1 MKIFSSKPT
10 KQDIFISVTIFLC
23 GILFAIGISN
33 FKGIGKDIDLNIE
46 LERKR
51 SDTTLFYIVYDSTQ
65 KCNIVYDYN
74 PGIKNTIVH
83 YYSLEK
89 GIMKIDTINK

>member
-1 MKIFSSKPT
+1 MKLFSSKPT

-33 FKGIGKDIDLNIE
+33 LKGIGKDIDLNIE
-46 LERKR
+46 LERNR
-51 SDTTLFYIVYDSTQ
+51 SNTTLFYLVYDSTQ
-65 KCNIVYDYN
+65 KCNIVYTYN

-89 GIMKIDTINK
+89 GIMKIDTLNK